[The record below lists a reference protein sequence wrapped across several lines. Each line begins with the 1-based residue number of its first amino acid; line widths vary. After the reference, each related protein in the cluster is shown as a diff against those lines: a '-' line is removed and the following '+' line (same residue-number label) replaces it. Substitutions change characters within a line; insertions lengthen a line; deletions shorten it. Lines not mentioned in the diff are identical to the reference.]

1 MKTLQIVVHCLPREI
16 DQLERVLDK
25 LHESSFYLSPK
36 ARVVIDV
43 TLNLN
48 DAYTDWSTSI
58 LDKKFFTT
66 KFNFLEKKAS
76 WAYKTLFYVDDIG
89 KCLGINDKRR
99 NSIRSVDSEV
109 NYIMYLDL
117 DVFFSKVNLAIA
129 FQAFDQ
135 IPNEYQIISSQLTKL
150 WDQSWDVISSSMF
163 KDSSY
168 NQWKEIDPYS
178 IEFIVDSNTSN
189 FSISPINT
197 VKFGGGWF
205 NIFSTNLL
213 EFIDI
218 PDSLGP
224 YGLDDTFIMEG
235 SKLMQAKGYDLVQ
248 YVLQG
253 AIVCENIKYEL
264 YNYNPYLKYISDKSI
279 ESQSKVFK
287 QKWRENASKNFSI
300 ELQNFLERI

>member
-1 MKTLQIVVHCLPREI
+1 MKTLQIVIHCLPREI

-25 LHESSFYLSPK
+25 LHESSFYLTTE
-36 ARVVIDV
+36 ARVIIDV

-48 DAYTDWSTSI
+48 DVYTDWNTSI
-58 LDKKFFTT
+58 LDKKFFIT
-66 KFNFLEKKAS
+66 KFNFLEKKSS
-76 WAYKTLFYVDDIG
+76 WAHKTLFDIDDVN

-99 NSIRSVDSEV
+99 NSIRSVDPEV
-109 NYIMYLDL
+109 DYIMYLDL

-129 FQAFDQ
+129 FQSFNQ
-135 IPNEYQIISSQLTKL
+135 ITNKYQIISSQLTKL
-150 WDQSWDVISSSMF
+150 WDQSWDVISSSTF

-168 NQWKEIDPYS
+168 DQWKETDPYS
-178 IEFIVDSNTSN
+178 IEFIVDSNSSN

-213 EFIDI
+213 NFIDI

-224 YGLDDTFIMEG
+224 YGLDDTFIMEA

-264 YNYNPYLKYISDKSI
+264 YNYNPYLNYISDKSI
-279 ESQSKVFK
+279 EKQSKVFK
-287 QKWRENASKNFSI
+287 QKWRENASKNFNI
-300 ELQNFLERI
+300 ELQNFLEKI

>member
-1 MKTLQIVVHCLPREI
+1 MKTLQIVIHCLPREI

-25 LHESSFYLSPK
+25 LHESSFYITPESK
-36 ARVVIDV
+36 VIIDV

-48 DAYTDWSTSI
+48 DAYTDWNTSI

-66 KFNFLEKKAS
+66 KFKFLEKKSS
-76 WAYKTLFYVDDIG
+76 WAYKTLFHIDDAN

-99 NSIRSVDSEV
+99 NSIRSVDPEV
-109 NYIMYLDL
+109 GYIMYLDL

-168 NQWKEIDPYS
+168 DQWKEIDPYS
-178 IEFIVDSNTSN
+178 IEFIVDSNSSN
-189 FSISPINT
+189 FSIAPINT

-213 EFIDI
+213 NFIDI

-224 YGLDDTFIMEG
+224 YGLDDTFIMEA
-235 SKLMQAKGYDLVQ
+235 SKLMQAKGYDLAQ

-264 YNYNPYLKYISDKSI
+264 YNYNPYLNYISDKSI
-279 ESQSKVFK
+279 ERQSKVFK
-287 QKWRENASKNFSI
+287 QKWRENASKNFNI
-300 ELQNFLERI
+300 ELQNFLEKI